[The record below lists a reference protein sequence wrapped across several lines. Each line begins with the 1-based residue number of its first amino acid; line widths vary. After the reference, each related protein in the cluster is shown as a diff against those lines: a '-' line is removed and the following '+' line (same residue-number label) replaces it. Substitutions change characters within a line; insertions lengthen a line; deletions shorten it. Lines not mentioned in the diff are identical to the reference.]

1 MKKNI
6 VKMFDFVL
14 FALPFV
20 FSELSTVSL
29 IVRIS
34 LYMVEIV
41 IHISHLIRNR
51 YR

>member
-1 MKKNI
+1 MKQNL
-6 VKMFDFVL
+6 VKMIDFVL

-20 FSELSTVSL
+20 VNKLSTMCL

-34 LYMVEIV
+34 HYIVEIV

-51 YR
+51 YK